1 MADEPRRFPGYDVVD
16 RAGSWDQVTQRV
28 VLNRLRPPVDTT
40 FFTPAE
46 EAACRPLLRRLLGL
60 DDPPE
65 VPVFELLEQRLASAE
80 TDGWRHEDLP
90 HDDDTWRRSLRHLD
104 DDAEH
109 RHGCAF
115 AALSADQQDELLEAV
130 RMADEWFGLPAR
142 RLWDLWMRY
151 ACTAYYSHPAA
162 WNEIG
167 FGGPAYPTG
176 YRALGLGG
184 REFWEVAEV
193 DSEDPEPWAD
203 RVERARRR

>member
-1 MADEPRRFPGYDVVD
+1 MAEEPRRFPGYDVVD
-16 RAGSWDQVTQRV
+16 RAESWDRVTQRV
-28 VLNRLRPPVDTT
+28 VLDRLTLRADTT

-46 EAACRPLLRRLLGL
+46 EAACRPLLSRLLGL
-60 DDPPE
+60 QDPPE
-65 VPVFELLEQRLASAE
+65 VPVFELLEQRLAGAE

-90 HDDDTWRRSLRHLD
+90 HDDDAWRRSLRHLN
-104 DDAEH
+104 DDAEE
-109 RHGCAF
+109 RHERPF
-115 AALSADQQDELLEAV
+115 AALSADAQNEILNAV
-130 RMADEWFGLPAR
+130 RTADVWFGLPAR

-151 ACTAYYSHPAA
+151 ACTAYYSHPVA

-193 DSEDPEPWAD
+193 DAEDPEPWAD